1 MLTTAFLRDWGANV
15 DEALVRCLNNET
27 FYLTLVNKSLQDPSF
42 EKLRTSC
49 ESGDLDKAFD
59 AAHALKGVL
68 SNLALKPALKPVGE
82 ITELLRARTQM
93 DYAPLMADIRRE
105 MGRLTELI
113 GG

>member
-1 MLTTAFLRDWGANV
+1 MMTTEFLRNWGANV

-59 AAHALKGVL
+59 AAHALKGVMA
-68 SNLALKPALKPVGE
+68 NLALTPILRPVQE
-82 ITELLRARTQM
+82 ITELLRARTAA
-93 DYAPLMADIRRE
+93 DYAPYLNEIEARRS
-105 MGRLTELI
+105 ELLSLS
-113 GG
+113 

>member
-59 AAHALKGVL
+59 AAHALKGVMA
-68 SNLALKPALKPVGE
+68 NLALTPILRPVQE
-82 ITELLRARTQM
+82 ITEMLRAGIAA
-93 DYAPLMADIRRE
+93 DYAPYLNEIEARRS
-105 MGRLTELI
+105 ELLP
-113 GG
+113 